1 MAETLRKQLLD
12 TSRGRI
18 VSLLQKGGL
27 TADDIASRLGLTR
40 SAVRIQITAM
50 ERDGVARRVGK
61 RPGTTRP
68 SHVFELTPEVE
79 LLLSKAYI
87 PLLMQLVRVF
97 SEALP
102 ADQLDDL
109 LAKAGKGLA
118 DELSRGK
125 RVAGSLR
132 SRVEMASEIMNEQL
146 GATTR
151 VEGNG
156 GYVIRGAGCPLAA
169 LTGKNRG
176 VCLAMERLVTE
187 VIGVPAHECC
197 DRTERPRCCFEIHD
211 RSQTHRNTESQSA
224 RRVPP

>member
-1 MAETLRKQLLD
+1 MTEILRKQLLD
-12 TSRGRI
+12 SSRGRI
-18 VSLLQKGGL
+18 VSLLQEGGL
-27 TADDIASRLGLTR
+27 TADDIASKLGLTR

-50 ERDGVARRVGK
+50 ERDGVVRRVGK

-68 SHVFELTPEVE
+68 SQVFALTPEVE
-79 LLLSKAYI
+79 QLLSKAYI

-97 SEALP
+97 SEALR
-102 ADQLDDL
+102 ADQLDEL
-109 LAKAGKGLA
+109 LRKAGKGLA
-118 DELSRGK
+118 EELFRGK
-125 RVAGSLR
+125 RLAGSLR
-132 SRVEMASEIMNEQL
+132 SRVEMASEIMNERL

-169 LTGKNRG
+169 LTGKNPG

-187 VIGVPAHECC
+187 VVGVPARECC

-211 RSQTHRNTESQSA
+211 RAHTDRKAENRSA
-224 RRVPP
+224 RRAP